1 MPLTDPGKK
10 CTVGRPSERK
20 RNVRATFGKHL
31 RQRDVNLEYITPS
44 NVAYVDRRDGLVH
57 RGLRHS
63 TGLFLGF
70 PEIENC
76 GNVGVNESSDGGSSR
91 NKNTLCGMRL
101 TDRDVCFSLG
111 FGADAHGQNSTKA
124 AVRACR
130 NAIEFNQIPSI
141 SDIVPGGRDNMK
153 LDVLLAVPLTYQDGL
168 DLNVIRACFPYGQVR
183 FQIQD
188 GGMVATNGKAIA
200 SMGDKN
206 EDMVIVCTAVTVG
219 Y

>member
-1 MPLTDPGKK
+1 MWIAGMASYTVAFVTPPASSLAFQRSRTAVKWEATNPATEDPHVTK
-10 CTVGRPSERK
+10 
-20 RNVRATFGKHL
+20 
-31 RQRDVNLEYITPS
+31 I
-44 NVAYVDRRDGLVH
+44 
-57 RGLRHS
+57 
-63 TGLFLGF
+63 LFV
-70 PEIENC
+70 EC
-76 GNVGVNESSDGGSSR
+76 
-91 NKNTLCGMRL
+91 
-101 TDRDVCFSLG
+101 G